1 MRQLRKVLLVILV
14 INFFSQNLI
23 SQDLLKIGDNLYS
36 YFETYPPKY
45 SSSPYT
51 VNIWKESE
59 IKIYS
64 YTKENDGTKPYILYT
79 DGGKFLIGIL
89 QGKSPNAYYLFD
101 TDGDMKLDFKT
112 ENWFIPFWVIAVK
125 SKTDSKSNTV
135 PDLMTD
141 MYDSFNS
148 NEGIANPKYTHA
160 FMKET
165 EYYKDTTLVNRDLIY
180 LLYLY
185 SNNVSNTDIALNSIS
200 LLESKYFER
209 FDKVNPLIYLFKAET
224 FLNLNLP
231 DEAKTYFEK
240 LLFLD
245 PNSIVGK
252 FYELK
257 LEKDSTKSLEKEEY
271 LKTNFPNHWMV
282 KKL

>member
-1 MRQLRKVLLVILV
+1 MRQLRKVLLLILV
-14 INFFSQNLI
+14 INLYSQNLI

-36 YFETYPPKY
+36 YFKTHPPKY

-59 IKIYS
+59 IKFYS

-79 DGGKFLIGIL
+79 DGGKFLIGVL
-89 QGKSPNAYYLFD
+89 QGKSPNACYLFD

-112 ENWFIPFWVIAVK
+112 DNWFIPFWVIAVK
-125 SKTDSKSNTV
+125 SKTDSESNTV

-148 NEGIANPKYTHA
+148 NEGIANPKYTSA

-257 LEKDSTKSLEKEEY
+257 LEKDSTKIFEKEKY